1 MVVSLFL
8 TFVAA
13 SCWCLAFS
21 KSLRSKMPTPW
32 WIKSVKQEEEE
43 QRLLTEILYRT
54 IGFIGGLVFSVLT
67 IIVLLQKVP

>member
-8 TFVAA
+8 SFVAVL
-13 SCWCLAFS
+13 CWCLAFS
-21 KSLRSKMPTPW
+21 KSLRAKMPTPW
-32 WIKSVKQEEEE
+32 WIKGVREEQAE

-67 IIVLLQKVP
+67 IVVLMQQVP